1 MRKLSLFLFV
11 MIIGLSSIVRAD
23 FYVNYFSGYGI
34 SSSDGETGIIPTIGD
49 SALIQLLYAGENDQI
64 DEISD
69 YNLST
74 GDDIVLESFSFT
86 NDGSEFAEYVA
97 TTFGTVTSPYLGN
110 GYIYGRIFDDLL
122 PAVGTS
128 YYVGSLIQVADI
140 DTSAVPPFL
149 PVSYNLGNG
158 LEQIASQTLN
168 FSTNEPAL
176 ISLTISNNVGGV
188 VSPSGT
194 IVFNQ
199 SSQISIQAT
208 PDLGY
213 VFSQWLDEN
222 GNNESTANPFN
233 TVISQSGSVTA
244 AFEPDLSDNDED
256 GLTLY
261 DEVVIYGS
269 DPTIAD
275 TSGDGLLDGV
285 LVLMGLEPTMNFS
298 NIVSTVNAVPEV
310 FGVFSADYVQDQVNT
325 ISNLNML
332 LESRGIEIDS
342 LNSEISSA
350 NNQINSLISD
360 NTNLENEVSELTIA
374 NNGLNATV
382 ATLNQENQNL
392 VSQVGSL
399 QSENSQLLSLN
410 ELLNNQVAS
419 LQSDNSSLQSN
430 NSDLVASNTQLQD
443 SVNNLTSQSQSL
455 SSQLVFLEAE
465 NNQLND
471 QIALLSSTNGNTFL
485 TEQILVLQ
493 STNAFLTSVVS
504 SLIDE
509 NIGLEATNEFI
520 SLSLN
525 TSLEEN
531 NNLQN
536 EVLDLELTIS
546 DLEEAL
552 QDSYVD
558 YEYPWWK
565 EKNPWW
571 YSWHKPQNYWW
582 GWGNPP
588 ARTLPR
594 WGRDVSLGKRLK
606 MKRLKKRKNYY
617 GNDIAE
623 MEVEFCV
630 EQTTDLTSGD
640 WSSTTNNVSL
650 EIPVDDNAVKF
661 YRIIYN

>member
-1 MRKLSLFLFV
+1 MHRLGLFLFTL
-11 MIIGLSSIVRAD
+11 IIGLSITVRAD
-23 FYVNYFSGYGI
+23 FYVNYFSGYGV
-34 SSSDGETGIIPTIGD
+34 SSSSGENGIIPTIGE

-64 DEISD
+64 DTITD

-74 GDDIVLESFSFT
+74 GDDVVLESFTFT
-86 NDGSEFAEYVA
+86 NDGSEFSEYVA

-110 GYIYGRIFDDLL
+110 GYIYGRIFDNLL

-128 YYVGSLIQVADI
+128 YYVGSLVQVADI

-158 LEQIASQTLN
+158 VEQTASQTLN
-168 FSTNEPAL
+168 FSTNEPVL
-176 ISLTISNNVGGV
+176 ISLIISNNVGGV

-194 IVFNQ
+194 TVFNQ
-199 SSQISIQAT
+199 PSSISIQAT

-213 VFSQWLDEN
+213 VFSGWLDEN
-222 GNNESTANPFN
+222 GNSESIVNPFSSL
-233 TVISQSGSVTA
+233 ISQSGSLIA

-256 GLTLY
+256 GLTLF
-261 DEVVIYGS
+261 DEVIIYGS

-285 LVLMGLEPTMNFS
+285 LVLMGLEPTINFS
-298 NIVSTVNAVPEV
+298 NIVNTVNTIPEV
-310 FGVFSADYVQDQVNT
+310 FGVFSAAYVQEQENT
-325 ISNLNML
+325 ISNFNSLVQAQEEVIN
-332 LESRGIEIDS
+332 S
-342 LNSEISSA
+342 LNSDVISL
-350 NNQINSLISD
+350 NDQLNSLVDENS
-360 NTNLENEVSELTIA
+360 NLKNNVSELTIA

-382 ATLNQENQNL
+382 VTLNQENLNL
-392 VSQVGSL
+392 GSQVASL
-399 QSENSQLLSLN
+399 QSENSQLLSSN

-419 LQSDNSSLQSN
+419 LQSDKTSLQSN

-443 SVNNLTSQSQSL
+443 SVDSLTSQSQSL
-455 SSQLVFLEAE
+455 SSQVMSLEAA
-465 NNQLND
+465 NNQLNA
-471 QIALLSSTNGNTFL
+471 QITLLSSTNGNTFL
-485 TEQILVLQ
+485 AEQILVLQ
-493 STNAFLTSVVS
+493 STNAFLSSVVS

-509 NIGLEATNEFI
+509 NIGLESTNEYI
-520 SLSLN
+520 SLSLS

-536 EVLDLELTIS
+536 QVLELELTIV

-565 EKNPWW
+565 ENNPWW

-630 EQTTDLTSGD
+630 EQSTDLTSGD